1 MKAGFYWSY
10 SSRSLTRG
18 GQRPLLAVFCIA
30 VGVLAIVALQLVG
43 NMFNE
48 ALTTNI
54 RAGNGGDISV
64 RSDIVPMTAQQVA
77 TFDALKT
84 QGKITNYTAVV
95 ESSAQS
101 YGADGQFQFYNLA
114 AVDPLVFPLAGTP

>member
-10 SSRSLTRG
+10 ASRSLVRG
-18 GQRPLLAVFCIA
+18 GQRTMLAVFCIA

-43 NMFNE
+43 NMFND

-64 RSDIVPMTAQQVA
+64 RSDIVPMTAEQVA
-77 TFDALKT
+77 TFDTLKA
-84 QGKITNYTAVV
+84 QGQITSYTAVA
-95 ESSAQS
+95 ESQAQS
-101 YGADGQFQFYNLA
+101 SDTSGQFQSYTLA
-114 AVDPLVFPLAGTP
+114 AV

>member
-10 SSRSLTRG
+10 PSRSLARG
-18 GQRPLLAVFCIA
+18 GQRTLLAIFCIA

-48 ALTTNI
+48 ALTTNV

-64 RSDIVPMTAQQVA
+64 RSDIVPMTADQVK
-77 TFDALKT
+77 TFDTLQA
-84 QGKITNYTAVV
+84 QGKIARYTAGV
-95 ESSAQS
+95 EAQ
-101 YGADGQFQFYNLA
+101 A
-114 AVDPLVFPLAGTP
+114 

>member
-10 SSRSLTRG
+10 SSRSLARG
-18 GQRPLLAVFCIA
+18 GQRTLLAIFCIA

-43 NMFNE
+43 NMFNV

-64 RSDIVPMTAQQVA
+64 RSDIVPFTAQQVT
-77 TFDALKT
+77 TFDTLKS
-84 QGKITNYTAVV
+84 QGQITTYTAVA
-95 ESSAQS
+95 EAQAQS
-101 YGADGQFQFYNLA
+101 TSTNGQFQFYNLA
-114 AVDPLVFPLAGTP
+114 AVDPNVFP